1 MKNSKECKDVL
12 FYLNNVLI
20 YEFPYKEITP
30 KHLLLAILDS
40 PSCHAYMMISQINPQ
55 SDVISLRDGLVDE
68 FGISLKDIVLKN
80 TVGYGKETLSIMDK
94 AAIEAENMSAKR
106 VSTEHILLSMLNSS
120 NGFDIGKTLNGFGI
134 DYDTVTA
141 SYNNFKMRKN
151 NIKKEYEHYADNSAS
166 NYTLLKSEINSMA
179 TVNGDKTPFIEK
191 YTVNLHEEIANG
203 KYDKL
208 IGREEILNN
217 VIKVLSRRKKNN
229 VILVGKPGTGK
240 CLAKGTKVLMYDGTF
255 KEVENISIGDE
266 LMGIDSTPRKVIDL
280 GNGIDEMYKVH
291 QENGNDYVVNSEH
304 ILSLIKDGE
313 VHNIP
318 IKEYASY
325 SEDERKSFKGY
336 KCGLIQ
342 FNSEKKTEVDPYE
355 LGKLFGEHF
364 ISRLDK
370 DYVFNYLF
378 DISVKI
384 PYEYKVSSVEDRLK
398 LLEGIM
404 DGFSATFKD
413 GRYIINVYGHD
424 LSDDIKFICESLG
437 LHVTSKATLGNT
449 LYKFEIKGKLFDEWK
464 EKHVVN
470 INEFT
475 GNVIDNGS
483 VSVEPIGEDEYYGFE
498 IDGDRLFMLED
509 FTVTHN
515 TSIGY
520 RLAEMID
527 NGNVP
532 ENLEGKKVVMLNAM
546 SLLSGTQLRGMLE
559 ERVDGLF
566 SELKA
571 NPNYI
576 LFIDDMQNI
585 IKNSNKDKD
594 GDISDVIGNILS
606 GGDVRVVGTISFK
619 DYRNGIENN
628 PVLSTKLQKIVV
640 EPSTKEEAFE
650 ILKTNKG
657 YYEKFHHVKFSD
669 ACILKA
675 VKLAKRY
682 ITNNYLP
689 DSAIDVI
696 DLTGASVSLTNS
708 HSETIKSLNEKLKTY
723 DGEKRAAMK
732 TGDFEKLDEIA
743 KEESS
748 ILKQISDAKKKI
760 DRDESTWI
768 NVTEDDI
775 ADTVSS
781 MTMIPVSK
789 LTDSNKNTILH
800 IDEIL
805 KRDVVGQDDAI
816 NEIAKAIKRSRAGFS
831 DNNKCTSLMMLGSTG
846 CGKCVTGNTKI
857 RIKNKKTGKIL
868 SVTMHELKSIA
879 KNSKRK

>member
-1 MKNSKECKDVL
+1 
-12 FYLNNVLI
+12 
-20 YEFPYKEITP
+20 
-30 KHLLLAILDS
+30 
-40 PSCHAYMMISQINPQ
+40 
-55 SDVISLRDGLVDE
+55 
-68 FGISLKDIVLKN
+68 
-80 TVGYGKETLSIMDK
+80 
-94 AAIEAENMSAKR
+94 
-106 VSTEHILLSMLNSS
+106 
-120 NGFDIGKTLNGFGI
+120 
-134 DYDTVTA
+134 
-141 SYNNFKMRKN
+141 
-151 NIKKEYEHYADNSAS
+151 
-166 NYTLLKSEINSMA
+166 
-179 TVNGDKTPFIEK
+179 
-191 YTVNLHEEIANG
+191 
-203 KYDKL
+203 
-208 IGREEILNN
+208 
-217 VIKVLSRRKKNN
+217 
-229 VILVGKPGTGK
+229 
-240 CLAKGTKVLMYDGTF
+240 
-255 KEVENISIGDE
+255 
-266 LMGIDSTPRKVIDL
+266 
-280 GNGIDEMYKVH
+280 
-291 QENGNDYVVNSEH
+291 
-304 ILSLIKDGE
+304 
-313 VHNIP
+313 
-318 IKEYASY
+318 
-325 SEDERKSFKGY
+325 
-336 KCGLIQ
+336 
-342 FNSEKKTEVDPYE
+342 
-355 LGKLFGEHF
+355 
-364 ISRLDK
+364 
-370 DYVFNYLF
+370 
-378 DISVKI
+378 
-384 PYEYKVSSVEDRLK
+384 
-398 LLEGIM
+398 
-404 DGFSATFKD
+404 
-413 GRYIINVYGHD
+413 
-424 LSDDIKFICESLG
+424 
-437 LHVTSKATLGNT
+437 
-449 LYKFEIKGKLFDEWK
+449 
-464 EKHVVN
+464 
-470 INEFT
+470 
-475 GNVIDNGS
+475 
-483 VSVEPIGEDEYYGFE
+483 
-498 IDGDRLFMLED
+498 
-509 FTVTHN
+509 
-515 TSIGY
+515 
-520 RLAEMID
+520 
-527 NGNVP
+527 
-532 ENLEGKKVVMLNAM
+532 MLNAM

-669 ACILKA
+669 ECILKA

-723 DGEKRAAMK
+723 DGEKRVAMK

-748 ILKQISDAKKKI
+748 IIKQISDAKKKI

-789 LTDSNKNTILH
+789 LTDSNKKTILH

>member
-40 PSCHAYMMISQINPQ
+40 PSCHAYMMISQIKPQ

-141 SYNNFKMRKN
+141 NYNNFKMKKKS
-151 NIKKEYEHYADNSAS
+151 IKKEYEPYADNSAS
-166 NYTLLKSEINSMA
+166 NDTLLKSEINSMA

-364 ISRLDK
+364 TSRLDK

-378 DISVKI
+378 DIAVKI